1 MTTVLM
7 TGAAGYIASYL
18 LPQFRERY
26 TLRLVDNRDRDGL
39 GQPVPGL
46 VVRDVSDLNRIDEYR
61 DLFRGA
67 DAVVH
72 LAFIRAA
79 ARGHH
84 QRYLAERANI
94 DMAYVI
100 YQLALEE
107 GVKRVVVASSNHAS
121 DFYEGPLR
129 RRELDHISPD
139 APRPLSDNFYGW
151 AKEAYEHLGFVYAA
165 SGSKHSSG
173 VVTRAGAERR
183 PAVGTM
189 GALGFQAGPGTP
201 AQRQLE
207 VVQIRIGA
215 PRDLAPTSFAAEN
228 PDPLSLHRDLGAWVS
243 PRDLAQLFVKSIDA
257 PDIRNEYGVPFQV
270 FYGIS
275 GNTRRQWSIANAQRV
290 IGYAPQDDSEVVYAA
305 EIARHLT
312 GPAQAAMVHGDAR
325 GGKGHR

>member
-1 MTTVLM
+1 MPTVLV
-7 TGAAGYIASYL
+7 TGAAGYIAGYL

-39 GQPVPGL
+39 GQPVDGL
-46 VVRDVSDLNRIDEYR
+46 HVRDVSDLTRIDDYR
-61 DLFRGA
+61 DLFRGV

-72 LAFIRAA
+72 LAFIRPA
-79 ARGHH
+79 GHTH
-84 QRYLAERANI
+84 HARYLAERANI
-94 DMAYVI
+94 DMAYLV

-107 GVKRVVVASSNHAS
+107 GVKRVVVASSNHAA

-129 RRELDHISPD
+129 RRALDHISPAAPD
-139 APRPLSDNFYGW
+139 GPRPLSDNFYGW

-165 SGSKHSSG
+165 
-173 VVTRAGAERR
+173 
-183 PAVGTM
+183 GTM

-215 PRDLAPTSFAAEN
+215 PRDLASTSFTAGQAER
-228 PDPLSLHRDLGAWVS
+228 PDPVSLHRDLGAWVS
-243 PRDLAQLFVKSIDA
+243 PRDLAQLFVRSLDT

-290 IGYAPQDDSEVVYAA
+290 IGYAPQDDSEVVYAQ

-312 GPAQAAMVHGDAR
+312 GPARTAMVEGTAR
-325 GGKGHR
+325 GGQGHR